1 MPGPTG
7 VPACVLERGPC
18 DPDRRNPLFFNG
30 LLGGHDAG
38 VAFPVSSRFEYLR
51 KRPGARGN

>member
-7 VPACVLERGPC
+7 VPACVLERGPY

-38 VAFPVSSRFEYLR
+38 GAPAVSPRLEYLR